1 VNSAYTHFADLAKQV
16 VPPADGTLSRTLLN
30 DDRTKI
36 VLFAFSAG
44 QELSEHTSSMPA
56 ILHFLSGDAR
66 VTLGPD
72 QIDVRAGAWIHMPAG
87 LRHSIRADTPV
98 VMLLIL
104 LKATVASDAAAHRS
118 KAVESA

>member
-1 VNSAYTHFADLAKQV
+1 MNSAYTHFDDLAKQV
-16 VPPADGTLSRTLLN
+16 EPPADGTLSRTLLN

-56 ILHFLSGDAR
+56 ILHFLSGDAS

-72 QIDVRAGAWIHMPAG
+72 TIKTRAGAWIHMPAG
-87 LRHSIRADTPV
+87 LRHSIRADNPV

-104 LKATVASDAAAHRS
+104 LKGKVLKEATESRS
-118 KAVESA
+118 EVGERA

>member
-16 VPPADGTLSRTLLN
+16 EPPANGTLSRTLHN
-30 DDRTKI
+30 DDRTKV

-56 ILHFLSGDAR
+56 ILHFLSGEAR
-66 VTLGPD
+66 LSLGPD
-72 QIDVRAGAWIHMPAG
+72 KIDIRAGAWVHMPAG
-87 LRHSIRADTPV
+87 LPHAIRSETPV

-104 LKATVASDAAAHRS
+104 LKGPTLNEQHQ
-118 KAVESA
+118 